1 MKKNLLKGVMAMAF
15 AMFAMGT
22 FAQGETK
29 VLTASG
35 DTWVR
40 SNSPSNTWG
49 TQETL
54 EMKTD
59 ATNVQSFYG
68 LLSFDVPA
76 TDDGYQVK
84 SATLRLVTNYKKGD
98 SKMRLYPLTSAVTN
112 KTTYNDVADQITSAL
127 EGEPIAEFAMK
138 GDGTKAPFD
147 KISKAFYTVDA
158 WTNNIDVTASVKPL
172 AGATF
177 SVFIAKVMDQAGT
190 SNKIYSSRAKDVIN
204 TKVTPNVTFK
214 GEDLVPQLTIVY
226 EKSGTTGISP
236 VNAEKIDDD
245 TYYNL
250 QGVKM
255 NPNNLPHGIYIHQGK
270 KVVKSSKRSTQ

>member
-59 ATNVQSFYG
+59 ATNGQNFYG
-68 LLSFDVPA
+68 LLSFDIPA

-84 SATLRLVTNYKKGD
+84 SATLRLVSQYKKGD

-147 KISKAFYTVDA
+147 EISEAFYTVDA

-177 SVFIAKVMDQAGT
+177 SVFIAKVKDQAGT
-190 SNKIYSSRAKDVIN
+190 SNKIYSSRAKDMTN
-204 TKVTPNVTFK
+204 TNITFK

-245 TYYNL
+245 AYYNL

-270 KVVKSSKRSTQ
+270 KVVK

>member
-59 ATNVQSFYG
+59 ATNDQNFYG
-68 LLSFDVPA
+68 LLSFDIPA

-84 SATLRLVTNYKKGD
+84 SATLRLVSQYKKGD
-98 SKMRLYPLTSAVTN
+98 SKMRLYPLFSAVTS

-127 EGEPIAEFAMK
+127 KGEPIAEFAMK

-147 KISKAFYTVDA
+147 KISEAFYSVEA
-158 WTNNIDVTASVKPL
+158 WTNNMDVTSSVKPL

-190 SNKIYSSRAKDVIN
+190 SNKIYSSRAIDVIN
-204 TKVTPNVTFK
+204 TKVPNITFK

-226 EKSGTTGISP
+226 EKSGTTGISL

-270 KVVKSSKRSTQ
+270 KVVK

>member
-1 MKKNLLKGVMAMAF
+1 MKKNLLNGMLAMAF
-15 AMFAMGT
+15 AMFAVGS

-29 VLTASG
+29 VLTPFG

-40 SNSPSNTWG
+40 SNSGANSWG

-59 ATNVQSFYG
+59 ATNGQNFYG

-84 SATLRLVTNYKKGD
+84 SATLRLVSQYKKGD
-98 SKMRLYPLTSAVTN
+98 SKMRIYPLTSAVTS

-127 EGEPIAEFAMK
+127 DGEPIAEFAMK

-147 KISKAFYTVDA
+147 QISEAFYSVDA
-158 WTNNIDVTASVKPL
+158 WTNDMDVTASVKPL

-177 SVFIAKVMDQAGT
+177 SVFIAKVMNQAGT
-190 SNKIYSSRAKDVIN
+190 SNKIYSSRAKDMTN
-204 TKVTPNVTFK
+204 TKVTPNITFK
-214 GEDLVPQLTIVY
+214 SEDLVPQLTIVY
-226 EKSGTTGISP
+226 EKSGTTGISQ
-236 VNAEKIDDD
+236 VNANKSEDNV
-245 TYYNL
+245 YYNL
-250 QGVKM
+250 QGVKI
-255 NPNNLPHGIYIHQGK
+255 NPNHLPHGIYIHKGK
-270 KVVKSSKRSTQ
+270 KIVK

>member
-15 AMFAMGT
+15 AMFAIGT

-59 ATNVQSFYG
+59 ATNSQSFYG

-84 SATLRLVTNYKKGD
+84 SATLRLVSQYKKGD
-98 SKMRLYPLTSAVTN
+98 SKMRLYPLSSAEQD
-112 KTTYNDVADQITSAL
+112 YLQR
-127 EGEPIAEFAMK
+127 
-138 GDGTKAPFD
+138 
-147 KISKAFYTVDA
+147 
-158 WTNNIDVTASVKPL
+158 
-172 AGATF
+172 
-177 SVFIAKVMDQAGT
+177 
-190 SNKIYSSRAKDVIN
+190 SSRSDN
-204 TKVTPNVTFK
+204 FCFR
-214 GEDLVPQLTIVY
+214 G
-226 EKSGTTGISP
+226 
-236 VNAEKIDDD
+236 
-245 TYYNL
+245 
-250 QGVKM
+250 
-255 NPNNLPHGIYIHQGK
+255 
-270 KVVKSSKRSTQ
+270 

>member
-59 ATNVQSFYG
+59 ATNGQNFYG

-112 KTTYNDVADQITSAL
+112 KTTYNDVEYQITSAL
-127 EGEPIAEFAMK
+127 KGEPIAEFAMK

-147 KISKAFYTVDA
+147 KISEAFYIVDA

-172 AGATF
+172 AGAIF

-190 SNKIYSSRAKDVIN
+190 SNQIYSSRATDVN
-204 TKVTPNVTFK
+204 TPNVTFK

-270 KVVKSSKRSTQ
+270 KVVK

>member
-40 SNSPSNTWG
+40 SSNPDKTWG
-49 TQETL
+49 STTTL

-59 ATNVQSFYG
+59 VTNAQNFYG
-68 LLSFDVPA
+68 LMSFDIPA

-84 SATLRLVTNYKKGD
+84 SVTLRLVTNYKKGD
-98 SKMRLYPLTSAVTN
+98 SKMRIYPLTSVVTN
-112 KTTYNDVADQITSAL
+112 KTTYNDVKEQITFAL
-127 EGEPIAEFAMK
+127 EGDAIAEFAMQ
-138 GDGTKAPFD
+138 GNAQNSLAD
-147 KISKAFYTVDA
+147 KIAESFYPVDT
-158 WTNNIDVTASVKPL
+158 WTNNIDVTASVKSL
-172 AGATF
+172 AGEAF
-177 SVFIAKVMDQAGT
+177 SFFIAKVMDQAGK
-190 SNKIYSSRAKDVIN
+190 SNQIFSSRATDVTN
-204 TKVTPNVTFK
+204 TKVTPDITFK

-226 EKSGTTGISP
+226 EKSGTTGISL

-270 KVVKSSKRSTQ
+270 KVVK

>member
-40 SNSPSNTWG
+40 SNDPSKTWA

-59 ATNVQSFYG
+59 ANGEKVQNFYG

-98 SKMRLYPLTSAVTN
+98 SKMRLYPLTSAVTS

-127 EGEPIAEFAMK
+127 EGDPIVEFAMK

-147 KISKAFYTVDA
+147 QISEAFYSVDA
-158 WTNNIDVTASVKPL
+158 WTNNMDVTASVKPL

-177 SVFIAKVMDQAGT
+177 SVFIAKVMDQAGV
-190 SNKIYSSRAKDVIN
+190 SNKIYSSRAKDVTN
-204 TKVTPNVTFK
+204 TKVTPNITFK
-214 GEDLVPQLTIVY
+214 AEDLVPQLTIVY
-226 EKSGTTGISP
+226 EKSGTTGISQ
-236 VNAEKIDDD
+236 VNAEKETDDA
-245 TYYNL
+245 YYNL

-270 KVVKSSKRSTQ
+270 KVVK

>member
-59 ATNVQSFYG
+59 ATNGQNFYG
-68 LLSFDVPA
+68 LLSFDIPA

-84 SATLRLVTNYKKGD
+84 SATLRLVTYYKKGD

-138 GDGTKAPFD
+138 GDGTKAPVD
-147 KISKAFYTVDA
+147 KISEAFYTVDA

-177 SVFIAKVMDQAGT
+177 SVFIAKVMGQAGT

-204 TKVTPNVTFK
+204 IKVTPNVTFK

-226 EKSGTTGISP
+226 EKSGTTGISL

-270 KVVKSSKRSTQ
+270 KVVK

>member
-1 MKKNLLKGVMAMAF
+1 MKKHLLKGVMAMAF

-40 SNSPSNTWG
+40 SNSSSNTWG

-59 ATNVQSFYG
+59 ATNSQSFYG
-68 LLSFDVPA
+68 LLSFAVPA

-112 KTTYNDVADQITSAL
+112 KTTYNDVEDQITSAL
-127 EGEPIAEFAMK
+127 KGEPIAEFAMK
-138 GDGTKAPFD
+138 GDGTNAPFD
-147 KISKAFYTVDA
+147 KISEAFYIVDA
-158 WTNNIDVTASVKPL
+158 WTNNIDVTASVKPR

-177 SVFIAKVMDQAGT
+177 SVFIAKVMDQAGK
-190 SNKIYSSRAKDVIN
+190 SNKIYSSRATDVI
-204 TKVTPNVTFK
+204 TPNVTFK

-270 KVVKSSKRSTQ
+270 KVVK

>member
-1 MKKNLLKGVMAMAF
+1 MKKNLLKGVMVMAF

-40 SNSPSNTWG
+40 SNSPSSNTWG
-49 TQETL
+49 AKKTL

-59 ATNVQSFYG
+59 ATNSQSFYG
-68 LLSFDVPA
+68 LLSFEVPA

-98 SKMRLYPLTSAVTN
+98 SNMRLYPLTSAVTS

-147 KISKAFYTVDA
+147 KISEAFYIVDA
-158 WTNNIDVTASVKPL
+158 WTNNIDVTASVKSL
-172 AGATF
+172 AGEVF
-177 SVFIAKVMDQAGT
+177 SFFIAKVTDQAKK
-190 SNKIYSSRAKDVIN
+190 SNQIFSSRATDVTN
-204 TKVTPNVTFK
+204 TNITPNITFK

-226 EKSGTTGISP
+226 EKSGTTGISL
-236 VNAEKIDDD
+236 VNAEKEIDD

-270 KVVKSSKRSTQ
+270 KVVK

>member
-40 SNSPSNTWG
+40 SNSPSDTWG

-59 ATNVQSFYG
+59 ATNSQSFYG

-84 SATLRLVTNYKKGD
+84 SATLRLVTYYKKGD

-147 KISKAFYTVDA
+147 KISEAFYSVEA

-177 SVFIAKVMDQAGT
+177 SVFIAKVMDQPGK
-190 SNKIYSSRAKDVIN
+190 SNKIYSSRAKDMTN
-204 TKVTPNVTFK
+204 TNITFK
-214 GEDLVPQLTIVY
+214 GEDLVPHLTIVY
-226 EKSGTTGISP
+226 EKTGTTGVSQ
-236 VNAEKIDDD
+236 VNAEKVADDA
-245 TYYNL
+245 YYNL

-270 KVVKSSKRSTQ
+270 KVVK

>member
-59 ATNVQSFYG
+59 AINGQSFYG

-112 KTTYNDVADQITSAL
+112 KTTYNDVAVQITSAL
-127 EGEPIAEFAMK
+127 GGEPIAEFAMK
-138 GDGTKAPFD
+138 GDGTKAPLD
-147 KISKAFYTVDA
+147 KISEAFYTVDA

-177 SVFIAKVMDQAGT
+177 SVFIAKVMDQPGK
-190 SNKIYSSRAKDVIN
+190 SNKIYSSRAKDMTN
-204 TKVTPNVTFK
+204 TNITFK

-226 EKSGTTGISP
+226 EKSGTTGISL

-270 KVVKSSKRSTQ
+270 KVVK

>member
-1 MKKNLLKGVMAMAF
+1 MKMNLLKGVMAMAF

-59 ATNVQSFYG
+59 ATNDQNFYG

-84 SATLRLVTNYKKGD
+84 SATLRLVSQYKKGD
-98 SKMRLYPLTSAVTN
+98 SKMRLYPLSSAVTS
-112 KTTYNDVADQITSAL
+112 KTTYNEVADQITSAL
-127 EGEPIAEFAMK
+127 KGEPIAEFAMK

-147 KISKAFYTVDA
+147 KISEAFYSVEA
-158 WTNNIDVTASVKPL
+158 WTNNMDVTSSVKPL

-177 SVFIAKVMDQAGT
+177 SVFIAKVMDQPGT
-190 SNKIYSSRAKDVIN
+190 SNKIYSSRAKDMTN
-204 TKVTPNVTFK
+204 TNITFK

-270 KVVKSSKRSTQ
+270 KVVK

>member
-40 SNSPSNTWG
+40 SNTPSNTWG

-59 ATNVQSFYG
+59 ATNGQSFYG

-112 KTTYNDVADQITSAL
+112 KTTYNDVAD
-127 EGEPIAEFAMK
+127 
-138 GDGTKAPFD
+138 
-147 KISKAFYTVDA
+147 
-158 WTNNIDVTASVKPL
+158 
-172 AGATF
+172 
-177 SVFIAKVMDQAGT
+177 
-190 SNKIYSSRAKDVIN
+190 
-204 TKVTPNVTFK
+204 
-214 GEDLVPQLTIVY
+214 
-226 EKSGTTGISP
+226 
-236 VNAEKIDDD
+236 
-245 TYYNL
+245 
-250 QGVKM
+250 
-255 NPNNLPHGIYIHQGK
+255 
-270 KVVKSSKRSTQ
+270 

>member
-1 MKKNLLKGVMAMAF
+1 MAF

-59 ATNVQSFYG
+59 ATNGQNFYG
-68 LLSFDVPA
+68 LLSFDIPA

-84 SATLRLVTNYKKGD
+84 SATLRLVSQYKKGD
-98 SKMRLYPLTSAVTN
+98 SKMRLYPLSSAVTS
-112 KTTYNDVADQITSAL
+112 KTTYNEVADQITSAL
-127 EGEPIAEFAMK
+127 VGEPIAEFAMK

-147 KISKAFYTVDA
+147 KISEAFYSVEA
-158 WTNNIDVTASVKPL
+158 WTNNMDVTSSVKPL

-177 SVFIAKVMDQAGT
+177 SVFIAKVMDQPGT
-190 SNKIYSSRAKDVIN
+190 SNKIYSSRAKDMTN
-204 TKVTPNVTFK
+204 TNITFK

-226 EKSGTTGISP
+226 EKSGTTGISL

-245 TYYNL
+245 AYYNL

-270 KVVKSSKRSTQ
+270 KVVK

>member
-59 ATNVQSFYG
+59 AINGQSFYG

-84 SATLRLVTNYKKGD
+84 SATLRLVTYYKKGD

-138 GDGTKAPFD
+138 GDGTKAPVD
-147 KISKAFYTVDA
+147 KISEAFYTVDA

-177 SVFIAKVMDQAGT
+177 SVFIAKVMGQAGT

-204 TKVTPNVTFK
+204 IKVTPNVTFK

-226 EKSGTTGISP
+226 EKTGTTGVSQ
-236 VNAEKIDDD
+236 VNAEKVADDA
-245 TYYNL
+245 YYNL

-270 KVVKSSKRSTQ
+270 KVVK

>member
-59 ATNVQSFYG
+59 ATNGQNFYG
-68 LLSFDVPA
+68 LLSFDIPA

-84 SATLRLVTNYKKGD
+84 SATLRLVSQYKKGD
-98 SKMRLYPLTSAVTN
+98 SKMRLYPLSSAVTS

-147 KISKAFYTVDA
+147 KISEAFYSVDA
-158 WTNNIDVTASVKPL
+158 WTNDINVTVSVKPL
-172 AGATF
+172 TGATF
-177 SVFIAKVMDQAGT
+177 SVFIAKVMNQAGV
-190 SNKIYSSRAKDVIN
+190 SNKIYSSRAKDMTNI
-204 TKVTPNVTFK
+204 KVTPNITFK
-214 GEDLVPQLTIVY
+214 AEDLVPQLTIVY
-226 EKSGTTGISP
+226 EKTGTTGVSQ
-236 VNAEKIDDD
+236 VNAEKVADDA
-245 TYYNL
+245 YYNL

-270 KVVKSSKRSTQ
+270 KVVK

>member
-1 MKKNLLKGVMAMAF
+1 MAF

-40 SNSPSNTWG
+40 SNSPSSNTWG
-49 TQETL
+49 AQETL

-59 ATNVQSFYG
+59 STNRQSFYG

-98 SKMRLYPLTSAVTN
+98 SKMRLYPLTSAVTS

-147 KISKAFYTVDA
+147 KISEAFYTVDA

-214 GEDLVPQLTIVY
+214 AEDLVPQLTIVY
-226 EKSGTTGISP
+226 EKSGTTAISE
-236 VNAEKIDDD
+236 VNAEKEIDD

-270 KVVKSSKRSTQ
+270 KVVK

>member
-59 ATNVQSFYG
+59 ATNDQNFYG

-98 SKMRLYPLTSAVTN
+98 SKMHLYPLTSAVTN

-127 EGEPIAEFAMK
+127 KGEPIAEFAMK
-138 GDGTKAPFD
+138 GDGTNAPFD
-147 KISKAFYTVDA
+147 KISEAFYIVDA
-158 WTNNIDVTASVKPL
+158 WTNNIDVTASVKPR

-177 SVFIAKVMDQAGT
+177 SVFIAKVMDQAGK
-190 SNKIYSSRAKDVIN
+190 SNKIYSSRAIDVN
-204 TKVTPNVTFK
+204 TPNVTFK

-270 KVVKSSKRSTQ
+270 KVVK

>member
-59 ATNVQSFYG
+59 ATNGQSFYG

-112 KTTYNDVADQITSAL
+112 KTTYNDVAVQITSAL
-127 EGEPIAEFAMK
+127 GGEPIAEFAMK
-138 GDGTKAPFD
+138 GDGTKAPLD
-147 KISKAFYTVDA
+147 KISEAFYTVDA

-177 SVFIAKVMDQAGT
+177 SVFIAKVMDQPGK
-190 SNKIYSSRAKDVIN
+190 SNKIYSSRAKDMTN
-204 TKVTPNVTFK
+204 TNITFK

-226 EKSGTTGISP
+226 EKSGTTGISL

-270 KVVKSSKRSTQ
+270 KVVK

>member
-59 ATNVQSFYG
+59 ATNGQSFYG

-84 SATLRLVTNYKKGD
+84 SATLRLVTYYKKGD

-127 EGEPIAEFAMK
+127 KGEPIAEFAMK
-138 GDGTKAPFD
+138 GDGTKAPVD
-147 KISKAFYTVDA
+147 EISEAFYSVEA
-158 WTNNIDVTASVKPL
+158 WTNNMDVTSSVKPL

-177 SVFIAKVMDQAGT
+177 SVFIAKVMNQAGT
-190 SNKIYSSRAKDVIN
+190 SNKIYSSRAKDMTN
-204 TKVTPNVTFK
+204 TNITFK

-226 EKSGTTGISP
+226 EKSGTTGISL

-270 KVVKSSKRSTQ
+270 KVVK

>member
-40 SNSPSNTWG
+40 SNSPSDTWG

-59 ATNVQSFYG
+59 ATNDQNFYG
-68 LLSFDVPA
+68 LLSFDIPA

-84 SATLRLVTNYKKGD
+84 SATLRLVSQYKKGD
-98 SKMRLYPLTSAVTN
+98 SKMRLYPLSSAVTS

-127 EGEPIAEFAMK
+127 KGEPIAEFAMK

-147 KISKAFYTVDA
+147 KISEAFYSVEA
-158 WTNNIDVTASVKPL
+158 WTNNMDVTSSVKPL

-190 SNKIYSSRAKDVIN
+190 SNKIYSSRAIDVIN
-204 TKVTPNVTFK
+204 TKVPNITFK

-226 EKSGTTGISP
+226 EKSGTTGISL
-236 VNAEKIDDD
+236 VNAEKVADDA
-245 TYYNL
+245 YYNL

-270 KVVKSSKRSTQ
+270 KVVK

>member
-59 ATNVQSFYG
+59 ATNGQNFYG

-84 SATLRLVTNYKKGD
+84 SATLRLVSQYKKGD
-98 SKMRLYPLTSAVTN
+98 SKMRLYPLSSAVTS
-112 KTTYNDVADQITSAL
+112 KTTYYEVADQITSAL
-127 EGEPIAEFAMK
+127 KGEPIAEFAMK

-147 KISKAFYTVDA
+147 KISEAFYSVEA
-158 WTNNIDVTASVKPL
+158 WTNNMDVTSSVKPL

-177 SVFIAKVMDQAGT
+177 SVFIAKVMDQPGT
-190 SNKIYSSRAKDVIN
+190 SNKIYSSRAKDMTN
-204 TKVTPNVTFK
+204 TNITPNITFK

-226 EKSGTTGISP
+226 EKSGTTGISL

-245 TYYNL
+245 AYYNL

-270 KVVKSSKRSTQ
+270 KVVK

>member
-15 AMFAMGT
+15 G
-22 FAQGETK
+22 Q
-29 VLTASG
+29 
-35 DTWVR
+35 
-40 SNSPSNTWG
+40 N
-49 TQETL
+49 
-54 EMKTD
+54 
-59 ATNVQSFYG
+59 FYG
-68 LLSFDVPA
+68 LLSFDIPA

-84 SATLRLVTNYKKGD
+84 SATLRLVSQYKKGD
-98 SKMRLYPLTSAVTN
+98 SKMRLYPLSSAVTS
-112 KTTYNDVADQITSAL
+112 KTTYNEVADQITSAL

-147 KISKAFYTVDA
+147 KISEAFYSVEA
-158 WTNNIDVTASVKPL
+158 WTNNMDVTSSVKPL

-190 SNKIYSSRAKDVIN
+190 SNKIYSSRAKDMTN
-204 TKVTPNVTFK
+204 TNITPNITFK

-236 VNAEKIDDD
+236 VNAEKVADDA
-245 TYYNL
+245 YYNL

-270 KVVKSSKRSTQ
+270 KVVK

>member
-59 ATNVQSFYG
+59 ATNDQNFYG
-68 LLSFDVPA
+68 LLSFYIPA

-84 SATLRLVTNYKKGD
+84 SATLRLVTYYKKGD

-127 EGEPIAEFAMK
+127 KGEPIAEFAMK
-138 GDGTKAPFD
+138 GDGTKAPVD
-147 KISKAFYTVDA
+147 KISEAFYTVDA

-177 SVFIAKVMDQAGT
+177 SVFIAKVMDQPGT
-190 SNKIYSSRAKDVIN
+190 SNKIYSSRAKDMTN
-204 TKVTPNVTFK
+204 TNITFK

-270 KVVKSSKRSTQ
+270 KVVK

>member
-40 SNSPSNTWG
+40 SNDPSKTWA

-59 ATNVQSFYG
+59 ANGEKVQNFYG

-98 SKMRLYPLTSAVTN
+98 SKMRLYPLTSAVTS

-127 EGEPIAEFAMK
+127 GGEPIAEFAMK

-147 KISKAFYTVDA
+147 QISEAFYSVDA
-158 WTNNIDVTASVKPL
+158 WTNNMDVTASVKPL
-172 AGATF
+172 TGATF
-177 SVFIAKVMDQAGT
+177 SVFIAKVMDQAGV
-190 SNKIYSSRAKDVIN
+190 SNKIYSSRAKDMTN
-204 TKVTPNVTFK
+204 TKVTPNITFK
-214 GEDLVPQLTIVY
+214 AEDLVPQLTIVY
-226 EKSGTTGISP
+226 EKSGTTGISQ
-236 VNAEKIDDD
+236 VNAEKGTDDA
-245 TYYNL
+245 YYNL

-270 KVVKSSKRSTQ
+270 KVVK

>member
-1 MKKNLLKGVMAMAF
+1 MAF

-40 SNSPSNTWG
+40 SSDPDNTWG
-49 TQETL
+49 RTTTL

-59 ATNVQSFYG
+59 VTNAQNFYG
-68 LLSFDVPA
+68 LMSFDIPA

-84 SATLRLVTNYKKGD
+84 SVTLRLVTNYKKGD
-98 SKMRLYPLTSAVTN
+98 SKMRIYPLTSVVTN
-112 KTTYNDVADQITSAL
+112 KTTYNDVAYQITSAL

-147 KISKAFYTVDA
+147 KISEAFYTVDA

-177 SVFIAKVMDQAGT
+177 SFFIAKVMDQAKK
-190 SNKIYSSRAKDVIN
+190 SNQIFSSRATDVTN
-204 TKVTPNVTFK
+204 TNITPNITFK

-226 EKSGTTGISP
+226 EKSGTTGISQ
-236 VNAEKIDDD
+236 VNVEKVADDA
-245 TYYNL
+245 YYNL

-270 KVVKSSKRSTQ
+270 KVVK

>member
-59 ATNVQSFYG
+59 AINGQNFYG
-68 LLSFDVPA
+68 LLSFAVPA

-127 EGEPIAEFAMK
+127 GGEPIAEFAMK
-138 GDGTKAPFD
+138 GDGTKAPLD
-147 KISKAFYTVDA
+147 KISEAFYSVEA
-158 WTNNIDVTASVKPL
+158 WTNNMDVTSSVKPL

-177 SVFIAKVMDQAGT
+177 SVFIAKVMDQPGK
-190 SNKIYSSRAKDVIN
+190 SNKIYSSRAKDMTN
-204 TKVTPNVTFK
+204 TNITFK

-270 KVVKSSKRSTQ
+270 KVVK

>member
-59 ATNVQSFYG
+59 ATNGQSFYG

-112 KTTYNDVADQITSAL
+112 KTTYNDVAVQITSAL
-127 EGEPIAEFAMK
+127 GGEPIAEFAMK
-138 GDGTKAPFD
+138 GDGTKAPLD
-147 KISKAFYTVDA
+147 KISEAFYTVDA

-177 SVFIAKVMDQAGT
+177 SVFIAKVMDQPGK
-190 SNKIYSSRAKDVIN
+190 SNKIYSSRAKDMTN
-204 TKVTPNVTFK
+204 TNITFK

-270 KVVKSSKRSTQ
+270 KVVK

>member
-40 SNSPSNTWG
+40 SNSPSDTWG

-59 ATNVQSFYG
+59 ATNSQSFYG
-68 LLSFDVPA
+68 LLSFAVPA

-112 KTTYNDVADQITSAL
+112 KTTYNDVAVQITSAL
-127 EGEPIAEFAMK
+127 GGEPIAEFAMK
-138 GDGTKAPFD
+138 GDGTKAPLD
-147 KISKAFYTVDA
+147 KISEAFYTVDA

-177 SVFIAKVMDQAGT
+177 SVFIAKVMDQAGK
-190 SNKIYSSRAKDVIN
+190 SNKIYSSRAKDMTN
-204 TKVTPNVTFK
+204 TNIIFK

-245 TYYNL
+245 AYYNL

-270 KVVKSSKRSTQ
+270 KVVK

>member
-1 MKKNLLKGVMAMAF
+1 MKKNLLKGMMVMAF

-22 FAQGETK
+22 FAQGDTK

-40 SNSPSNTWG
+40 SNNGGNSWG

-59 ATNVQSFYG
+59 ATNGQNFYG

-84 SATLRLVTNYKKGD
+84 SATLRLVSQYKKGD
-98 SKMRLYPLTSAVTN
+98 SKMRIYPLTSAVTN

-127 EGEPIAEFAMK
+127 AGEPIVEFAMK

-147 KISKAFYTVDA
+147 KISEAFYSVDA
-158 WTNNIDVTASVKPL
+158 WTNNLDVTASVKAQ

-177 SVFIAKVMDQAGT
+177 SVFIAKVMDQAGV
-190 SNKIYSSRAKDVIN
+190 SNKIYSSRAKDMAN
-204 TKVTPNVTFK
+204 TKVTPNITFK
-214 GEDLVPQLTIVY
+214 AEDLVPQLTIVY
-226 EKSGTTGISP
+226 EKTGTTGISQ
-236 VNAEKIDDD
+236 VNAEKIKDDA
-245 TYYNL
+245 YYNL

-270 KVVKSSKRSTQ
+270 KVIK

>member
-49 TQETL
+49 TQKTL

-59 ATNVQSFYG
+59 ATNGHFYG

-112 KTTYNDVADQITSAL
+112 KTTYNDVEYQITSAL
-127 EGEPIAEFAMK
+127 KGEPIAEFAMK

-147 KISKAFYTVDA
+147 KISEAFYTVDA

-172 AGATF
+172 AGAIF

-190 SNKIYSSRAKDVIN
+190 SNQIYSSRATDVN
-204 TKVTPNVTFK
+204 TPNVTFK

-270 KVVKSSKRSTQ
+270 KVVK